1 MRITKINLKGLALDL
16 QEIQEIKIE
25 DWSQYIDGK
34 SSNGGGYI
42 YGTTFRREGNRWTR
56 VDWSSC
62 ELLDNEYSKSS
73 VGQILA
79 FLAYTGED
87 VEISI
92 F

>member
-34 SSNGGGYI
+34 SLNGGGYI

-62 ELLDNEYSKSS
+62 EMLDNEYSKSS
-73 VGQILA
+73 IGELIA
-79 FLAYTGED
+79 FLAYSSEE